1 MITKSKIHMVL
12 LAVVSVMSII
22 LTLSFGPASVE
33 FNEVMG
39 CLAASC
45 KNEFVQTIVWDIRL
59 PRVLVGFVA
68 GAGLACAG
76 AILQNTTRNPLADPY
91 LFGIVSGAA
100 LGATVVTVL
109 LKSNIHIPLPLGA
122 FAGSLLAV
130 AIVFFIAGVLKR
142 VDLLLLAGVAVSFML
157 SSIGQFLLYL
167 GDPFAANR
175 VMFWL
180 MGSLARVD
188 MSHFYLMAPIVV
200 GAIIIVI
207 GLARQ
212 IDALLL
218 SDESAAT
225 LGVNVN
231 RIRLTMMAICAA
243 LTATIVSYCGGIGF
257 VGLMIPHL
265 IRHIFGVTTT
275 ILVLGSSLLG
285 GSFLIWVDVFARSG
299 LAEVEIPIG
308 IITSALGSLFFLS
321 IMVRKSQ
328 SG

>member
-1 MITKSKIHMVL
+1 MLRHQSL
-12 LAVVSVMSII
+12 LLMGLFI
-22 LTLSFGPASVE
+22 LAFASLIFSLSFGPVEISFASVSQ
-33 FNEVMG
+33 
-39 CLAASC
+39 CLFTQCPDELS
-45 KNEFVQTIVWDIRL
+45 NTVLWQIRL

-100 LGATVVTVL
+100 LGATISTLL
-109 LKSNIHIPLPLGA
+109 LKSNIFIPLPIAA
-122 FAGSLLAV
+122 FFGSLLAV
-130 AIVFFIAGVLKR
+130 SMVFFIATLLQR
-142 VDLLLLAGVAVSFML
+142 IDLLLLAGVAVSFML

-167 GDPFAANR
+167 GDPFATNR

-188 MSHFYLMAPIVV
+188 MSHFYIIAPVVLIAVVLVV
-200 GAIIIVI
+200 GF
-207 GLARQ
+207 ARQ

-218 SDESAAT
+218 SDQSAAT
-225 LGVNVN
+225 LGVNVTY
-231 RIRLTMMAICAA
+231 IRLMMMAICAA

-257 VGLMIPHL
+257 VGLMIPHM

-275 ILVLGSSLLG
+275 KLVIGSCLIG
-285 GSFLIWVDVFARSG
+285 GCFLVWVDVFARSA

-308 IITSALGSLFFLS
+308 IITAAIGSVFFLF
-321 IMVRKSQ
+321 IMLQNKKT
-328 SG
+328 